1 MKANQLKV
9 TLGLTKYALRSSLRN
24 RGSLFFS
31 LIFPI
36 IFISI
41 FGLLSSGSSVTKIGI
56 TDDVSQSSQLE
67 QAVIQFS
74 KQKDSPIK
82 IITGSKAELEGQLK
96 KSEISAVLEPGTA
109 PNLSLITSNND
120 IQGGATAESILGGI
134 INQLNLRSAGV
145 TNPPYS
151 LLSHEL
157 SGRQYHYI
165 DFVLPGQIGFSLISI
180 ATFGVAF
187 PFLTLR
193 KTLVLKRIFA
203 TGVKPIA
210 FIVSQGLSRSVQAI
224 IQVTVLIIFGVYAFH
239 FDLANG
245 AVTVINML
253 ILSFLA
259 VIVFMG
265 FGLWISN
272 LAKDEQT
279 LPIALNLFTFPQIF
293 LSGVFFPTTGMPVW
307 LQYVGNNLPLGYL
320 NTAMRHIANDG
331 YSFLNH
337 EVWPYLLG
345 LLAWSVVA
353 YFLAARTFKSE

>member
-1 MKANQLKV
+1 MKPNQLAV
-9 TLGLTKYALRSSLRN
+9 TLGLTKFALRSSLRN

-31 LIFPI
+31 LVFPI

-41 FGLLSSGSSVTKIGI
+41 FGLLSSGSSATKIGI
-56 TDDVSQSSQLE
+56 SDSVSQQSVLGR
-67 QAVIQFS
+67 AVVEFS

-82 IITGSKAELEGQLK
+82 IVTGSRSDLESQLK
-96 KSEISAVLEPGTA
+96 KSDLSAVLEPGEGM
-109 PNLSLITSNND
+109 NLSLVTSNND
-120 IQGGATAESILGGI
+120 PQGGRAAEGILGGI

-145 TNPPYS
+145 SDPPFS
-151 LLSHEL
+151 LPSHEL
-157 SGRQYHYI
+157 SGRPYHYI

-203 TGVKPIA
+203 TGVRPIS
-210 FIVSQGLSRSVQAI
+210 FIVSQGLSRSLQAV
-224 IQVTVLIIFGVYAFH
+224 IQVAVLILFGVYAFH
-239 FDLANG
+239 FDLTNG
-245 AVTVINML
+245 FSTVLEML
-253 ILSFLA
+253 ALSFLA

-279 LPIALNLFTFPQIF
+279 LPIVLNLFTFPQIF
-293 LSGVFFPTTGMPVW
+293 LSGVFFPTTGLPVW
-307 LQYVGNNLPLGYL
+307 LQHIGNNLPLGYL
-320 NTAMRHIANDG
+320 NQAMRHVANDG
-331 YSFLNH
+331 SSLVSR

-345 LLAWSVVA
+345 LLGWSVLA
-353 YFLAARTFKSE
+353 YFLAAKTFKSE